1 MKEERVQDILKRLE
15 QNPELPLMMLIDHEA
30 VEAIGQVRRTYP
42 NAHLVMLHGIR
53 YIAITDAALECILDR
68 LERERTQF
76 VRTLEHYDR
85 DIAGVKALMGTGTKV
100 YWSQNCIVPAPALK
114 NEQ

>member
-1 MKEERVQDILKRLE
+1 MKEERLQMILKRLE
-15 QNPELPLMMLIDHEA
+15 ESPEMPLMMLIDHEA

-42 NAHLVMLHGIR
+42 GARLVMLHGIR

-68 LERERTQF
+68 LERERIQY
-76 VRTLEHYDR
+76 VKTLEHYDR

-100 YWSQNCIVPAPALK
+100 YWSQNCIVPEPAFK
-114 NEQ
+114 Q